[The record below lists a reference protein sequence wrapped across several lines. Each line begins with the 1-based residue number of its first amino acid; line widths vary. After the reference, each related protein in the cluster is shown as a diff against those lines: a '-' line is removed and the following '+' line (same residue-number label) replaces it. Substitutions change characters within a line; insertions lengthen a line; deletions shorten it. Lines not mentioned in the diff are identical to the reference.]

1 VAVAVVDSLIC
12 SEFVGIWVGGER
24 WCFVLWASRSKWK
37 RGVVVLDGFEIF
49 IERFEHSD
57 LEVLV

>member
-1 VAVAVVDSLIC
+1 MTVAVVDSLIC
-12 SEFVGIWVGGER
+12 SEIVGIWMRGER
-24 WCFVLWASRSKWK
+24 WFFVLCTPGSKWK
-37 RGVVVLDGFEIF
+37 RGIVVLDCFEIF

>member
-1 VAVAVVDSLIC
+1 MTVAVVDSLIC
-12 SEFVGIWVGGER
+12 SEIVGIWVRGER
-24 WCFVLWASRSKWK
+24 WCFVLWIPGSKWK
-37 RGVVVLDGFEIF
+37 REIVVLDSFEIF